1 VIRRVAIAASVT
13 LLGGLA
19 LAHAAAGAPRQEL
32 PALRTL
38 QRAEAIFHRSRFA
51 APVDATMALRDLAL
65 VRDRLSG
72 AARRQAD
79 ALLDRPDDPGGD
91 RNGVRYTV
99 PSTTFCTA
107 HFCVHY
113 VRTTTDAPP
122 PRDANANGVPDQVET
137 TASVLEFLWQKEV
150 IEYGFR
156 PPKSDIVLPSH
167 GPDGRVDVYLADLV
181 DQGILG
187 FCAPE
192 PPPNYT
198 LWDVPGYCVLD
209 NDYSPVQIG
218 APGLGGLL
226 ELELTAVHE
235 FFHAIQFGYDYA
247 DDTWLLEGTA
257 TWIEDE
263 VYGPVHEPYARFP
276 YSPLR
281 QPQVPIDVASATTPY
296 QYGSWVFWRFLE
308 EYLSGNASHVNPG
321 VIRGVWDLASGAPG
335 AQDEYSI
342 AAVATL
348 LADRGVAF
356 TTFFRDFAVR
366 NFIPETFYREGK
378 TWPGAPLARTTVLTA
393 TGTARGGFA
402 IDHLAS
408 RYVGFVPGKTLPAR
422 SRLSIRLDLPSSA
435 SSPAAAAIVIRRGRR
450 PAVRNISLS
459 ASGAGVVSV
468 PFARGVV
475 KRVVLVLVNAS
486 HRYTCA
492 RSEPFSCRGA
502 PRDDDGSYR
511 YVATAN
517 R

>member
-1 VIRRVAIAASVT
+1 MIRRVAIAASVV
-13 LLGGLA
+13 LVGGLA
-19 LAHAAAGAPRQEL
+19 LAQAAVGAESRA
-32 PALRTL
+32 PAPIRTL
-38 QRAEAIFHRSRFA
+38 QRAEAIFHRSPFA
-51 APVDATMALRDLAL
+51 APVDATMALRDLVL

-79 ALLDRPDDPGGD
+79 ALLDRPDDPQGD
-91 RNGVRYTV
+91 RNGIHYTV

-113 VRTTTDAPP
+113 ARTTSDAPP
-122 PRDANANGVPDQVET
+122 PHDANGNGTPDQVET
-137 TASVLEFLWQKEV
+137 TASVLESLWQKEV
-150 IEYGFR
+150 VEYGFT
-156 PPKSDIVLPSH
+156 PPKSDLVLGSH
-167 GPDGRVDVYLADLV
+167 GPDGRMDVYLADIV

-192 PPPNYT
+192 PPPNYSY
-198 LWDVPGYCVLD
+198 WDVPGYCVLD

-218 APGLGGLL
+218 APGLAGVR

-308 EYLSGNASHVNPG
+308 EYLSGNSSHVNPG
-321 VIRGVWDLASGAPG
+321 VIRRVWELAAGRPGVRDR
-335 AQDEYSI
+335 YSI
-342 AAVATL
+342 EAVAAL
-348 LADRGVAF
+348 LAERRVAF

-366 NFIPETFYREGK
+366 NFIPATFYREGK
-378 TWPGAPLARTTVLTA
+378 TWPGAPLARSTVLKPA
-393 TGTARGGFA
+393 GTARGGFA
-402 IDHLAS
+402 LDHLAS
-408 RYVGFVPGKTLPAR
+408 RYVGFVPAKGLSAR
-422 SRLSIRLDLPSSA
+422 ARLSIRLEVPGSG
-435 SSPAAAAIVIRRGRR
+435 SSPAAAAIVFRRGRR
-450 PAVRNISLS
+450 PAVRNIALS
-459 ASGAGVVSV
+459 ASGEGGVTV
-468 PFARGVV
+468 PFGDGAV

-486 HRYTCA
+486 TRYTCG

-502 PRDDDGSYR
+502 PRDDGRSYR
-511 YVATAN
+511 YVATAS

>member
-1 VIRRVAIAASVT
+1 VIGRVTIAASAA
-13 LLGGLA
+13 LLAALA
-19 LAHAAAGAPRQEL
+19 LAPASLGAERQ
-32 PALRTL
+32 PASAVRTL
-38 QRAEAIFHRSRFA
+38 QRAEAIFHRSPFQ
-51 APVDATMALRDLAL
+51 APVDGTMALRDLVL

-72 AARRQAD
+72 ATRRQAD
-79 ALLDRPDDPGGD
+79 ALLDRPDDPQGD
-91 RNGVRYTV
+91 RNGIHYTV

-113 VRTTTDAPP
+113 VRTTNDAPP
-122 PRDANANGVPDQVET
+122 PRDTNANGTPDWVET
-137 TASVLEFLWQKEV
+137 TASVLESLWQKEV
-150 IEYGFR
+150 VEYGFNA
-156 PPKSDIVLPSH
+156 PKSDIVLPSH
-167 GPDGRVDVYLADLV
+167 GPDGRVDVYLADIV
-181 DQGILG
+181 DDGILG

-198 LWDVPGYCVLD
+198 FWDVPGYCVLD

-263 VYGPVHEPYARFP
+263 VYGPVHEPYSRFP

-281 QPQVPIDVASATTPY
+281 QPQVPIDNASATVAY

-321 VIRGVWDLASGAPG
+321 VIRSVWELASGAPG
-335 AQDEYSI
+335 ARDEYSI

-348 LADRGVAF
+348 LAEHGVAF
-356 TTFFRDFAVR
+356 TSFFRDFAVR
-366 NFIPETFYREGK
+366 NFIPATFYREGK
-378 TWPGAPLARTTVLTA
+378 TWPGAPLARLTVVKPA
-393 TGTARGGFA
+393 GTARGGFA

-408 RYVGFVPGKTLPAR
+408 RYIGFVPGKSLAAR
-422 SRLSIRLDLPSSA
+422 SHLSIRLDLPSSA
-435 SSPAAAAIVIRRGRR
+435 SSPAAAAIVIRRGGR
-450 PAVRNISLS
+450 PVVRNISLS
-459 ASGAGVVSV
+459 ASGDGVVSV
-468 PFARGVV
+468 PFARGAV

-502 PRDDDGSYR
+502 PRDDGGSYR
-511 YVATAN
+511 YVATAS